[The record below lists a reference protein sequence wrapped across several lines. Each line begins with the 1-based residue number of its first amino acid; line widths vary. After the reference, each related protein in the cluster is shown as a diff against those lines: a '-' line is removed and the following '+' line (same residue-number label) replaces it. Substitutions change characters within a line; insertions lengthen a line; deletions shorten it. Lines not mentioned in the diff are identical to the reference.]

1 MRILL
6 KQDDKLLLIASP
18 DESVRIGDVFQS
30 GEILSQTLDLQFA
43 DLPGIMEHILR
54 QSLIAK
60 PNISE
65 DIQEEVK
72 RVLETL
78 SDQKLI
84 ITKIRGHIVEEE
96 GVKRLKPG
104 LTEFN
109 LSRERTEPQILP
121 PKELFEILDLTSSDT
136 AISRT
141 LGEEPITFDFL
152 PQRLGINLITG
163 QKGSGKSYF
172 SKRLLLSLIRAGVF
186 NIVFDVNGEYQN
198 LHLDESG
205 SNPSEFANSITILDP
220 RRNSPDGRRLP
231 LRIPLHELTA
241 DQFCDHTFITTEG
254 TIAAVNQ
261 FWIDNMPG
269 PFSLD
274 DLETYANGL
283 GQGLVRNKILSSVH
297 YARSLRIF
305 GPLDVRQI
313 MQNLSGG
320 GAMIINLFGIETR
333 LKKIVVNII
342 QRWITR
348 MSESHEIQSVSMFL
362 EEAQSY
368 VTPDEFQDLLTR
380 MRHIGVYPTF
390 ITNDPTTLPDE
401 VFSLADNL
409 ISFRFKSDKI
419 LNHLARTGMIDLDSI
434 KALKHLD
441 PRQCLV
447 VGNFTNGFPLYLE
460 ILPQSGVG
468 MAGETRPLI
477 SQGN

>member
-6 KQDDKLLLIASP
+6 KEDDKLLFIASP

-60 PNISE
+60 PNISQ

-84 ITKIRGHIVEEE
+84 ITKIRGHVSEEE

-121 PKELFEILDLTSSDT
+121 PTELFEILDLTSNDG

-141 LGEEPITFDFL
+141 LGKEPITFDFL
-152 PQRLGINLITG
+152 PQRMGINLITG

-172 SKRLLLSLIRAGVF
+172 SKRLLLRLIEAGVF
-186 NIVFDVNGEYQN
+186 NIVFDVNAEYQN

-205 SNPSEFANSITILDP
+205 SNENEFADSITILDP
-220 RRNSPDGRRLP
+220 RLNAPDGRRLP
-231 LRIPLHELTA
+231 LRIPLNELSA
-241 DQFCDHTFITTEG
+241 DQFCNHTFITTEG
-254 TIAAVNQ
+254 TIAVVNQ
-261 FWIDNMPG
+261 FWIDHQG
-269 PFSLD
+269 GQF
-274 DLETYANGL
+274 DLNDLQTYAMTL
-283 GQGLVRNKILSSVH
+283 PPGLVRNKIISSVN
-297 YARSLRIF
+297 YARSLNIF
-305 GPLDVRQI
+305 GPLDIRQI

-320 GAMIINLFGIETR
+320 GAMIINLFGIENR
-333 LKKIVVNII
+333 LRRIVVNII

-348 MSESHEIQSVSMFL
+348 MSESHEIQSVSMYL

-368 VTPDEFQDLLTR
+368 VTTDEFQDLLTR

-401 VFSLADNL
+401 VFSLVDNL

-419 LNHLARTGMIDLDSI
+419 LNHLARTGMIDFDSI
-434 KALKHLD
+434 KALRILD
-441 PRQCLV
+441 DRQCLV
-447 VGNFTNGFPLYLE
+447 VGNFTNNFPLYLE

-477 SQGN
+477 PPGS